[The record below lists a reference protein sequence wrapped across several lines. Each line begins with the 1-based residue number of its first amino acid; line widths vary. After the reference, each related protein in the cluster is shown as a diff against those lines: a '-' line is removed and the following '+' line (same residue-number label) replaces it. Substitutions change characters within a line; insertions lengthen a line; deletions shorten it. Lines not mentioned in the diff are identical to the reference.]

1 MGFDSSDDAAV
12 YRVRDDLAIVQ
23 TVDFFPPM
31 VDDPYTFGQVAA
43 TNSLSDIYA
52 MGGQPATA
60 MNLICFP
67 SCLPVSVMGE
77 ILAGGYDKVQ
87 EAGAIVAGGH
97 TIEDE
102 EPKYGLCVTGFMHP
116 KDVLTNSGAQVGDAL
131 VLTKSLG
138 TGILSTGG
146 KAGMLTDGEYR
157 RMVELMTTLNNTA
170 QECMIQVG
178 AHACT
183 DITGFGLLGH
193 AYEMA
198 AGSGMTLAL
207 DSRRIPVEKKALE
220 LAREGIIP
228 GGAYNNRGYLQDFV
242 EIAPTVSLELSDV
255 LYDPQTAG
263 GLLIALPEHKA
274 PELLRRLEE
283 WTGDA
288 RMIGY
293 ARPFDGKSIRVK

>member
-12 YRVRDDLAIVQ
+12 YRVRDDLAVVQ

-31 VDDPYTFGQVAA
+31 VDDPYTFGQIAA

-67 SCLPVSVMGE
+67 SCLPVGVMGE
-77 ILAGGYDKVQ
+77 ILAGGYSKVQ
-87 EAGAIVAGGH
+87 EAGAIIAGGH

-157 RMVELMTTLNNTA
+157 RMVELMTALNKQA
-170 QECMIQVG
+170 QECMLQTG

-198 AGSGMTLAL
+198 AGSGVTLVL
-207 DSRRIPVEKKALE
+207 DSRRIPVEKRALE
-220 LAREGIIP
+220 LAREGII
-228 GGAYNNRGYLQDFV
+228 RS
-242 EIAPTVSLELSDV
+242 EE
-255 LYDPQTAG
+255 
-263 GLLIALPEHKA
+263 
-274 PELLRRLEE
+274 RRV
-283 WTGDA
+283 
-288 RMIGY
+288 
-293 ARPFDGKSIRVK
+293 GKECRL